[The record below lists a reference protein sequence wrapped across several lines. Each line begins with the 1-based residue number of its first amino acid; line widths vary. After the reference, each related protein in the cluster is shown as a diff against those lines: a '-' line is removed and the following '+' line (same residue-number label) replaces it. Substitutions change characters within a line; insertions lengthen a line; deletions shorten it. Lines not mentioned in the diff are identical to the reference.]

1 MKRQNA
7 QRFLL
12 SLLLPAA
19 ILLTLYGCLAIRKEK
34 ERMPELETLISFTSA
49 PENIAALLP
58 EVRHAFSK
66 VAAAYLRQTGEKL
79 LVTSGKRS
87 LRHCAEL
94 MAGFS
99 RQQLEGMYC
108 RNGYPDYIRSIVQAQ
123 EKQGSLLTAEQVYQ
137 ILQKRQGGYIS
148 WHLLGAAIDISSQL
162 SNPQLLRELLQ
173 EHGFSAFDE
182 QVFGIACIHATFK
195 GLKAEIIR
203 E

>member
-1 MKRQNA
+1 MKRKNA
-7 QRFLL
+7 QRLFF

-19 ILLTLYGCLAIRKEK
+19 MLLTLYGCLAPPKKK
-34 ERMPELETLISFTSA
+34 ERMPELETLISFTCA
-49 PENIAALLP
+49 PENIAALRS
-58 EVRHAFSK
+58 EVRHAFSR

-87 LRHCAEL
+87 LRHCAAL

-123 EKQGSLLTAEQVYQ
+123 EKQGGTLTADQVYQ

-148 WHLLGAAIDISSQL
+148 WHLVGAAIDISSQL
-162 SNPQLLRELLQ
+162 ANPELLRKLLQ
-173 EHGFSAFDE
+173 EHGFSVFDE
-182 QVFGIACIHATFK
+182 QVFGVACIHATFK
-195 GLKAEIIR
+195 GLKPEIIR